1 MNEWHVFT
9 RGRKEYTGS
18 SLTLEYSGFVCLQH
32 FGRRKIMEDK
42 WFGLKTKVTYKDF
55 KVVDC
60 MIPLVDVKRIERWD
74 IAQEQKETNE

>member
-1 MNEWHVFT
+1 
-9 RGRKEYTGS
+9 
-18 SLTLEYSGFVCLQH
+18 
-32 FGRRKIMEDK
+32 MEDK